1 METILKLQ
9 ANVKHWW
16 MPVLTGSL
24 LILASLLMIIFP
36 VPTFAGLA
44 ILFGWSL
51 FVYGGFN
58 FVFAVRNRHSF
69 KGWIWYLMFG
79 LIEMALGAY
88 LLFQPALAAEALVL
102 YLGFWFTFIGVS
114 RISFSFVMKD
124 MGIKN
129 WGWTLAGGILLLIL
143 AFLIILNPILGMFSA
158 VYLVS
163 FAVFLTGLL
172 AISFG
177 WEIKKLNDAL
187 TEE

>member
-1 METILKLQ
+1 MEAIFKLQ

-24 LILASLLMIIFP
+24 LILGSLLMIFFP
-36 VPTFAGLA
+36 VASFAGLA

-51 FVYGGFN
+51 FVYGGLN
-58 FVFAVRNRHSF
+58 FVFAIRNRDSF

-88 LLFQPALAAEALVL
+88 LLFQPALAAEALIL
-102 YLGFWFTFIGVS
+102 YLGFWFTFIGIS
-114 RISFSFVMKD
+114 RISFAFVMKD

-129 WGWTLAGGILLLIL
+129 WGWTLIGGILVLIA
-143 AFLIILNPILGMFSA
+143 AFFIILNPVIGMFSA

-163 FAVFLTGLL
+163 FAAFVTGLM

-177 WEIKKLNDAL
+177 LELKKLDEAF
-187 TEE
+187 EA